1 MKRNSSL
8 GCTDKPCSCG
18 CKELKS
24 QSSDNAQGTSIMPD
38 FDRSYAIQSGYAKP
52 SAEQYEPLIE
62 FEAQSSRTSSG
73 FNKKELSPA
82 TSTISPS
89 GYGKKEIVKVDTTP
103 KEFEILKR
111 DSTKLLTK
119 NQQDNTG
126 VFVAAGAFSIM
137 LLIAVASQEKDKK
150 RN

>member
-24 QSSDNAQGTSIMPD
+24 QSTNNAQGTSIMPD
-38 FDRSYAIQSGYAKP
+38 FDRSYSIQSGYAKP
-52 SAEQYEPLIE
+52 SVEQYEPLIE

-82 TSTISPS
+82 TATIIPS
-89 GYGKKEIVKVDTTP
+89 GYGKKEIVKVDPAP

-111 DSTKLLTK
+111 ESTKLLTK
-119 NQQDNTG
+119 NQEDNTG
-126 VFVAAGAFSIM
+126 MFVAAGAFGLM
-137 LLIAVASQEKDKK
+137 VLVAAANHKKHKEK
-150 RN
+150 N